1 MAICRPNPVAPP
13 VTIAT
18 LPRHPLPIGN
28 GRGSSSAVP
37 LASGA
42 SYSHEGRWPKPK
54 GGDGMKTEGTGRS
67 GAGQGAV
74 VNSVNTERV
83 TVNRPVTPLQ
93 FTVYCFPFTQLYLNS
108 MLRKYG
114 GWLLLGVAGAFAW
127 GMLALHRGETI
138 SAAWLVLA
146 AVGTYLLGF
155 RFYSRF
161 LADRVF
167 DVNDRRATPAERLS
181 NGRDFVPTQR
191 WVLFGHHFA
200 AIAGAG
206 PLVGP
211 VLAAQFGYLPGVLW
225 IVFGVVLGGA
235 VQDFV
240 ILFGSMRRDGKSLGQ
255 MAKEETGPVTGL
267 LAMVAVLAIMVIL
280 LAVLALVVVN
290 ALKDS
295 PWGVFTILCTIPIAI
310 LMGFWM
316 KIWRPGR
323 TLEASLVGVV
333 LLLAALVAGRYVA
346 QSESL
351 APYFTYSGLQIAY
364 GMIAYGFIASVLP
377 VWMLLCPRDYL
388 STFMKIGTILLL
400 ALGILLVLPP
410 LKLPAIT
417 RFVDGTGPVFAG
429 KLFPFA
435 FITIACGAISG
446 FHALVA
452 SGTTPKM
459 LMRESD
465 ARLIGYGGMLMESF
479 VAVMA
484 LCAAALLDPGI
495 YFAINA
501 PLATLGGSVHSAVE
515 VIRQWG
521 FTVTPEQI
529 EGLAASV
536 GEKTLLGRTGGAPS
550 LAVGMAHIFSNAFGA
565 GLTALWYHF
574 AIMFEALFILTTVDT
589 GTRVGRFML
598 QELAG
603 HLWHPL
609 GRTSWYPSTVL
620 ASALVVAAWGYFLVQ
635 GVLDPLGG
643 INSLWPLFGIS
654 NQLLASVA
662 LCVGTTLIIKR
673 GKARHAW
680 VTLLPLAWVLIATFT
695 AGWQKVFADDPRL
708 GFLSHAS
715 SIAEQVAAGQMEG
728 ARGARLIFN
737 DRLDAVVTLS
747 FMIVT
752 LLVVLASA
760 REWVLVLT
768 RRKPAHAKES
778 PFVETAYAG

>member
-1 MAICRPNPVAPP
+1 MS
-13 VTIAT
+13 
-18 LPRHPLPIGN
+18 LKHL
-28 GRGSSSAVP
+28 
-37 LASGA
+37 
-42 SYSHEGRWPKPK
+42 
-54 GGDGMKTEGTGRS
+54 
-67 GAGQGAV
+67 
-74 VNSVNTERV
+74 
-83 TVNRPVTPLQ
+83 
-93 FTVYCFPFTQLYLNS
+93 
-108 MLRKYG
+108 
-114 GWLLLGVAGAFAW
+114 GWLLLAVAGAVAW
-127 GMLALHRGETI
+127 GVLALHRGETI

-146 AVGTYLLGF
+146 AVGTYLLAY

-167 DVNDRRATPAERLS
+167 GLNDRRATPAERLA

-211 VLAAQFGYLPGVLW
+211 VLAAQFGYLPGTLW

-316 KIWRPGR
+316 KVWRPGR
-323 TLEASLVGVV
+323 TLEASALGVV
-333 LLLAALVAGRYVA
+333 LLMAALVGGRYVA
-346 QSESL
+346 QSPSL
-351 APYFTYSGLQIAY
+351 APYFTHSGLAIAY
-364 GMIAYGFIASVLP
+364 GMMAYGFIASVLP

-388 STFMKIGTILLL
+388 STFMKIGAILLL

-446 FHALVA
+446 FHSLVA

-459 LMRESD
+459 LTRETD

-479 VAVMA
+479 VAIMA

-495 YFAINA
+495 YFAINT
-501 PLATLGGSVHSAVE
+501 PLSTLGGNVHSAAE
-515 VIRQWG
+515 VIRGWG

-536 GEKTLLGRTGGAPS
+536 GEKTLLARTGGAPS
-550 LAVGMAHIFSNAFGA
+550 LAVGMAQIFSAAFGT

-603 HLWHPL
+603 QVWRPL

-620 ASALVVAAWGYFLVQ
+620 ASGLIVAAWGYFLVQ

-654 NQLLASVA
+654 NQLLAAVA
-662 LCVGTTLIIKR
+662 LCVGTTLIIKS
-673 GKARHAW
+673 GKARYAW
-680 VTLLPLAWVLIATFT
+680 VTLLPLTWVLAATLT
-695 AGWQKVFADDPRL
+695 AGWQKVFASDPRL
-708 GFLSHAS
+708 GFLAHA
-715 SIAEQVAAGQMEG
+715 ATVVDQMAAGGMER

-760 REWVLVLT
+760 REWVLILT
-768 RRKPAHAKES
+768 RRKPAKAQES

>member
-1 MAICRPNPVAPP
+1 MSFK
-13 VTIAT
+13 
-18 LPRHPLPIGN
+18 HMGW
-28 GRGSSSAVP
+28 
-37 LASGA
+37 LALA
-42 SYSHEGRWPKPK
+42 L
-54 GGDGMKTEGTGRS
+54 
-67 GAGQGAV
+67 AGAV
-74 VNSVNTERV
+74 
-83 TVNRPVTPLQ
+83 
-93 FTVYCFPFTQLYLNS
+93 
-108 MLRKYG
+108 
-114 GWLLLGVAGAFAW
+114 AW
-127 GMLALHRGETI
+127 GVLALHRGETI

-146 AVGTYLLGF
+146 AVGTYLLAY

-161 LADRVF
+161 LAERVLGL
-167 DVNDRRATPAERLS
+167 NDRRATPAERLT
-181 NGRDFVPTQR
+181 NGRDFVPTSR

-211 VLAAQFGYLPGVLW
+211 VLAAQFGYLPGTLW

-235 VQDFV
+235 VQDFI

-280 LAVLALVVVN
+280 LAVLALIVVN

-310 LMGFWM
+310 VMGFWM
-316 KIWRPGR
+316 KTWRPGR
-323 TLEASLVGVV
+323 TLEASIFGVML
-333 LLLAALVAGRYVA
+333 LLLALVGGRYVA
-346 QSESL
+346 GSPTL
-351 APYFTYSGLQIAY
+351 APWFSHSGLTLAY
-364 GMIAYGFIASVLP
+364 GIIAYGFIASVLP

-410 LKLPAIT
+410 LKMPAVT

-459 LMRESD
+459 LTRESD

-479 VAVMA
+479 VAIMA

-501 PLATLGGSVHSAVE
+501 PLASLGGTVQSAAE
-515 VIRQWG
+515 VIRGWG

-529 EGLAASV
+529 QALTASV

-565 GLTALWYHF
+565 GLMALWYHF
-574 AIMFEALFILTTVDT
+574 ALMFEGLFILTTVDT

-603 HLWHPL
+603 QLWHPL
-609 GRTSWYPSTVL
+609 GRTSWYPSIVL
-620 ASALVVAAWGYFLVQ
+620 ASALVVAGWGYFLVQ

-662 LCVGTTLIIKR
+662 LCVGTTLIIKS
-673 GKARHAW
+673 GKARYAW
-680 VTLLPLAWVLIATFT
+680 VTLLPLAWLLAATLT
-695 AGWQKVFADDPRL
+695 AGWQKVFAADPRL
-708 GFLSHAS
+708 GFLAHAAS
-715 SIAEQVAAGQMEG
+715 VGEQLASG
-728 ARGARLIFN
+728 AVDPSRAARLIFN
-737 DRLDAVVTLS
+737 DRLDAVVTITFMVVTVLVLLS
-747 FMIVT
+747 
-752 LLVVLASA
+752 SA

-768 RRKPAHAKES
+768 RRKPAKAKES

>member
-1 MAICRPNPVAPP
+1 MLIKRIGW
-13 VTIAT
+13 VT
-18 LPRHPLPIGN
+18 
-28 GRGSSSAVP
+28 
-37 LASGA
+37 LA
-42 SYSHEGRWPKPK
+42 
-54 GGDGMKTEGTGRS
+54 
-67 GAGQGAV
+67 
-74 VNSVNTERV
+74 
-83 TVNRPVTPLQ
+83 
-93 FTVYCFPFTQLYLNS
+93 
-108 MLRKYG
+108 
-114 GWLLLGVAGAFAW
+114 VAGAVAW
-127 GMLALHRGETI
+127 GVLGLHRGETI

-146 AVGTYLLGF
+146 AVGTYLIAY

-161 LADRVF
+161 IADRVLGL
-167 DVNDRRATPAERLS
+167 NDRRATPAERLT
-181 NGRDFVPTQR
+181 NGRDFVPTSR

-211 VLAAQFGYLPGVLW
+211 VLAAQFGYLPGTIW
-225 IVFGVVLGGA
+225 IVFGVVFGGA
-235 VQDFV
+235 VPDFV

-255 MAKEETGPVTGL
+255 MAKEETGAVTGL

-316 KIWRPGR
+316 KVWRPGR
-323 TLEASLVGVV
+323 TLEASAVGVV

-346 QSESL
+346 ESPVL
-351 APYFTYSGLQIAY
+351 APYFTRSGITIAY
-364 GMIAYGFIASVLP
+364 GIIAYGFIASVLP

-410 LKLPAIT
+410 LKLPAMT

-459 LMRESD
+459 LVRESD

-501 PLATLGGSVHSAVE
+501 PLATLGGNVHSAAE
-515 VIRQWG
+515 VIRGWG
-521 FTVTPEQI
+521 FTVTPDQI

-550 LAVGMAHIFSNAFGA
+550 LAVGMAHIFTSAFGA
-565 GLTALWYHF
+565 GLMALWYHF

-603 HLWHPL
+603 QIWQPL

-620 ASALVVAAWGYFLVQ
+620 ASGLIVAGWGYFLVQ

-662 LCVGTTLIIKR
+662 LCVGTTIIIKN
-673 GKARHAW
+673 GKARFAW
-680 VTLLPLAWVLIATFT
+680 VTLLPLAWLLMVTLT
-695 AGWQKVFADDPRL
+695 AGWQKVYAADPRL
-708 GFLSHAS
+708 GFLAHAAAT
-715 SIAEQVAAGQMEG
+715 AEQVAAGTIEDS
-728 ARGARLIFN
+728 RGARLIFN
-737 DRLDAVVTLS
+737 DRLDAVVTMS
-747 FMIVT
+747 FMVITV
-752 LLVVLASA
+752 LVVLASA
-760 REWVLVLT
+760 REWLLILT
-768 RRKPAHAKES
+768 RRKPAKAQES
-778 PFVETAYAG
+778 PFVETAYAS